1 MEINRLTNTDRL
13 SEDNLNK
20 LVKILDI
27 VEVAPD
33 KLYFDLR
40 KTFNRFNN
48 GSLIDSP
55 IPTSKDFIDSNYR
68 IVKLFLIAI
77 AENYDNPLGFN
88 ESNFMA
94 SIGILQQRLEKF
106 SITSDCHFQN
116 DPNEP
121 LPPYLVKLLES
132 PIDDLCKACGL

>member
-40 KTFNRFNN
+40 KTFNRFNK
-48 GSLIDSP
+48 GFLIESP
-55 IPTSKDFIDSNYR
+55 TNASKDFIDSNYR

-106 SITSDCHFQN
+106 SITCDTKFQN
-116 DPNEP
+116 NPNDP

-132 PIDDLCKACGL
+132 PLDDLCKACGL